1 MDPTLGRSRHR
12 WHWGYV
18 SVPAALLLWYG
29 ATRGVPAFIFPGPV
43 DVLHTASSTLATAG
57 FYHDL
62 GASLFRLFVGFGA
75 GAVLGTGLGV
85 AAGRFRG
92 IDEALSPFVSFFQAV
107 PPITWVPL
115 FVILFGIGNLPI
127 ISVVTMASLFPVI
140 IASEGGMRA
149 IPRSQVLAAR
159 ALGARGWPMLT
170 RFYLP
175 ALQPNLAGGLRI
187 GFGIAWRS
195 LVASEMVGG
204 NNGIGFSIQ
213 TAGQVGNM
221 SAVVFGILVIGALS
235 LLFDGVVLRPL
246 ERGQRR
252 GPRPRRWRSEGQASA

>member
-1 MDPTLGRSRHR
+1 MDPTVSERRRR

-18 SVPAALLLWYG
+18 SVPAAALIWYG
-29 ATRGVPAFIFPGPV
+29 ATRGVPAFIFPGPL
-43 DVLHTASSTLATAG
+43 DVLRTALASLATRT
-57 FYHDL
+57 FYEGL
-62 GASLFRLFVGFGA
+62 GASLFRLLVGFGA
-75 GAVLGTGLGV
+75 GGVLGSALGI

-92 IDEALSPFVSFFQAV
+92 IDEALGPFVSFFQAV

-115 FVILFGIGNLPI
+115 FVILLGIGNLPI
-127 ISVVTMASLFPVI
+127 MSVVTMASLFPVI
-140 IASEGGMRA
+140 IAVEGGMRA
-149 IPRSQVLAAR
+149 IPKSQALAAR
-159 ALGARGWPMLT
+159 ALGARGWPMVV

-175 ALQPNLAGGLRI
+175 ALQPNLAGGLRV

-195 LVASEMVGG
+195 LVASEMIGG

-235 LLFDGVVLRPL
+235 LLFDGLVLKPL
-246 ERGQRR
+246 ERGTI
-252 GPRPRRWRSEGQASA
+252 